1 MNRDDEWAEGDYLDW
16 LDYLDEEEY
25 NQSHLPPST
34 TQGSKLP
41 NPKKKQPFNIKWDFG
56 KKKSKDSVK
65 ERLKLKKL
73 KEEKMEKKVEAAKK
87 IKWVIIERNMEY
99 KVEVGGESLGR
110 VINQNGKWIIKPGF
124 NWNKNSYRNQVLTDS
139 AYNDFRDS
147 GHALVD
153 LWCLA

>member
-1 MNRDDEWAEGDYLDW
+1 MNRDDEWAEGDYLDL

-25 NQSHLPPST
+25 NQSPIPPST

-41 NPKKKQPFNIKWDFG
+41 NPKKKQAFNMKWNFG
-56 KKKSKDSVK
+56 EKESEDSAK
-65 ERLKLKKL
+65 EKLKLKKL
-73 KEEKMEKKVEAAKK
+73 KEEKMQKKVEAAKK

>member
-25 NQSHLPPST
+25 NQSPIPPST

-41 NPKKKQPFNIKWDFG
+41 SPKKKQPFNIKWDFG
-56 KKKSKDSVK
+56 KKESKDSVK

-153 LWCLA
+153 LWCLV